1 MIKSVLASLTG
12 YGSDRTALDTAIAA
26 ARIGNGHVEAFHIRL
41 DTLEIGAIMG
51 SVSTREDL
59 QPLIDKTASQQ
70 DQRSLQ
76 AKAAFDDACKRHSVS
91 SEKSADADKVSTS
104 WKECRGIIDETF
116 DEARYHDLVVMAR
129 EPALSVDRLTSV
141 LMHSGRPLLIAPP
154 KPVEALGRNVAIA
167 WKAGPE
173 AARAL
178 TAAMPILSRASSVSI
193 LLVSENA
200 AGDHVDRNTAE
211 RIAKLLSRHGI
222 SAHVRMNYSPSGSS
236 SQALQQMAYNDGAD
250 LLVMGAYGHSR
261 LRQFVFGGV
270 TKDMLADC
278 AIPVLMC
285 G

>member
-1 MIKSVLASLTG
+1 M
-12 YGSDRTALDTAIAA
+12 LDAA
-26 ARIGNGHVEAFHIRL
+26 MAVARIGTGHVEAFHIRL

-59 QPLIDKTASQQ
+59 QPLIDKTANQQ
-70 DQRSLQ
+70 DERSRQ
-76 AKAAFDDACKRHSVS
+76 AKAAFDDACKRHAVS
-91 SEKSADADKVSTS
+91 SEKSPDTVSAS
-104 WKECRGIIDETF
+104 WKECKGIIDETF
-116 DEARYHDLVVMAR
+116 DETRYHDLAVMAR
-129 EPALSVDRLTSV
+129 EPAFSLDRLTSV

-154 KPVEALGRNVAIA
+154 KPVEVLGRNVAIA

-178 TAAMPILSRASSVSI
+178 TAAMPILRGAGSVSI

-211 RIAKLLSRHGI
+211 RLAKLLSRHGI
-222 SAHVRMNYSPSGSS
+222 SAHVRMNYSPSGSCS
-236 SQALQQMAYNDGAD
+236 HALQEMAYNDNAD

-278 AIPVLMC
+278 AIPVLLC

>member
-12 YGSDRTALDTAIAA
+12 YGSDRTVLDAAIAA
-26 ARIGNGHVEAFHIRL
+26 ARIETGHVEAFHIRL

-59 QPLIDKTASQQ
+59 QPLVDKTASQQ
-70 DQRSLQ
+70 DQRSRQ
-76 AKAAFDDACKRHSVS
+76 AKASFEDACKRHAVS
-91 SEKSADADKVSTS
+91 SEKTSDTVSAS

-129 EPALSVDRLTSV
+129 ESALSQDRLTSV

-178 TAAMPILSRASSVSI
+178 TAAMPILDRASSVSI

-211 RIAKLLSRHGI
+211 RLAKLLSRHGI

-236 SQALQQMAYNDGAD
+236 SRALQEMAYNDGAD

-270 TKDMLADC
+270 TRDMLADC

>member
-12 YGSDRTALDTAIAA
+12 YGSDRTVLDTAMAA
-26 ARIGNGHVEAFHIRL
+26 ARIGAGHVEAFHIRL

-51 SVSTREDL
+51 SVPTREDL
-59 QPLIDKTASQQ
+59 LPLVDKTASQQ
-70 DQRSLQ
+70 DQRSRQ
-76 AKAAFDDACKRHSVS
+76 AKAAFEDACKRHAVS
-91 SEKSADADKVSTS
+91 AEKTPDTVSAS

-116 DEARYHDLVVMAR
+116 DEARYHDLAVMAR
-129 EPALSVDRLTSV
+129 EPAFSVDRLTSV

-154 KPVEALGRNVAIA
+154 KPVNVLGRNVAIA

-178 TAAMPILSRASSVSI
+178 TAAMPILCRASSVSI

-200 AGDHVDRNTAE
+200 AADDADRNTAE
-211 RIAKLLSRHGI
+211 RLAKLLGRHGI
-222 SAHVRMNYSPSGSS
+222 SAQVRMNNSPSGSCS
-236 SQALQQMAYNDGAD
+236 HALQQMAHNDDAD

-270 TKDMLADC
+270 TRDILADC
-278 AIPVLMC
+278 SLPVLLC

>member
-12 YGSDRTALDTAIAA
+12 YGSDRTVLDTAMAV
-26 ARIGNGHVEAFHIRL
+26 ARIGAGHVEAFHIRL
-41 DTLEIGAIMG
+41 DSLEIGAIMG

-70 DQRSLQ
+70 DERSRQ
-76 AKAAFDDACKRHSVS
+76 AKAAFDDACKRHAVS
-91 SEKSADADKVSTS
+91 SEKSSDTVSAS
-104 WKECRGIIDETF
+104 WNECKGIIDETF

-129 EPALSVDRLTSV
+129 EPAFSVDRLTSV

-154 KPVEALGRNVAIA
+154 KPVQALGRNVAIA

>member
-12 YGSDRTALDTAIAA
+12 YGSDRTVLDAAIAA
-26 ARIGNGHVEAFHIRL
+26 ARIETGHVEAFHIRL

-59 QPLIDKTASQQ
+59 QPLVDKTASQQ
-70 DQRSLQ
+70 DQRSRQ
-76 AKAAFDDACKRHSVS
+76 AKASFEDACKRHAVS
-91 SEKSADADKVSTS
+91 SENAPDAVSAS
-104 WKECRGIIDETF
+104 WKECKGIIDETF

-129 EPALSVDRLTSV
+129 EPALSQDRLTSV

-154 KPVEALGRNVAIA
+154 KPVEVLGRNVAIA
-167 WKAGPE
+167 WKAGSE

-178 TAAMPILSRASSVSI
+178 TAAMPILDRASSVSI

-200 AGDHVDRNTAE
+200 AGDHIDRNTAE
-211 RIAKLLSRHGI
+211 RLAKLLSRHGI

-236 SQALQQMAYNDGAD
+236 SRALQEMAYNDGAD

-270 TKDMLADC
+270 TRDMLADC

>member
-12 YGSDRTALDTAIAA
+12 YGSDRTVLDTAMAV
-26 ARIGNGHVEAFHIRL
+26 ARIGAGHVEAFHIRL
-41 DTLEIGAIMG
+41 DSLEIGAIMG

-59 QPLIDKTASQQ
+59 QPLINKTANQQ
-70 DQRSLQ
+70 NERSRQ
-76 AKAAFDDACKRHSVS
+76 AKAAFDDACKRHAVS
-91 SEKSADADKVSTS
+91 SEKSSDTVSAS

-116 DEARYHDLVVMAR
+116 DEARYHDLAVMAR
-129 EPALSVDRLTSV
+129 EPAFSLDRLTSV

-154 KPVEALGRNVAIA
+154 KPVEVVGRHVAIA

-178 TAAMPILSRASSVSI
+178 TAAMPILCRASSVSI

-211 RIAKLLSRHGI
+211 RLAKLLSRHGI
-222 SAHVRMNYSPSGSS
+222 SAHVRMNYSPSGSCS
-236 SQALQQMAYNDGAD
+236 HALQEMAYNDNAD
-250 LLVMGAYGHSR
+250 LLVMGTYGHSR

-270 TKDMLADC
+270 TRDMLADC
-278 AIPVLMC
+278 AIPVLLC

>member
-12 YGSDRTALDTAIAA
+12 YGSDRTVLDTAMAV
-26 ARIGNGHVEAFHIRL
+26 ARIGAGHVEAFHIRL

-59 QPLIDKTASQQ
+59 QPLIDKTATQQ
-70 DQRSLQ
+70 DERSRQ
-76 AKAAFDDACKRHSVS
+76 AKAAFDDACKRHAVS
-91 SEKSADADKVSTS
+91 SENSSDADKVSAS
-104 WKECRGIIDETF
+104 WKECKGIIDETF
-116 DEARYHDLVVMAR
+116 DEARYHDLAVMAR
-129 EPALSVDRLTSV
+129 EPAFSLDRLTSV

-178 TAAMPILSRASSVSI
+178 TAAMPILRRASSVSI

-200 AGDHVDRNTAE
+200 AGDHIDRSTAE
-211 RIAKLLSRHGI
+211 RLAKLLNRHGI
-222 SAHVRMNYSPSGSS
+222 RAQVRMKYSPSGSCS
-236 SQALQQMAYNDGAD
+236 HALQEMAYNDNAD

-270 TKDMLADC
+270 TRDMLADC
-278 AIPVLMC
+278 AIPVLLC